1 MSGVAAPVHGNGEE
15 PRDAT
20 TLEARDGATLETRD
34 GDTLDARDGA
44 ALDARDVAALGAA
57 SLSIL
62 TVSKLDERRT
72 TCGCLCSCRD
82 SSSCSLDVWI
92 SKHRTTE
99 YEGL

>member
-1 MSGVAAPVHGNGEE
+1 MSGVAAPAQGSGEE

-20 TLEARDGATLETRD
+20 TLEARD